1 MSYVRAIIPIN
12 IAGSGGD
19 TYTPSYL
26 VPDGSSKITTQF
38 TYASLASN
46 VTLSVEQSAD
56 GKNFDPVLDIS
67 AAPLTL
73 VLDKLNPSATI
84 NIVNLLTMA
93 IRFKV
98 DFDVAET
105 GSITSVTYITG

>member
-1 MSYVRAIIPIN
+1 MSFVRAIIPLN
-12 IAGSGGD
+12 ILGTGGD
-19 TYTPSYL
+19 TYTPGYL
-26 VPDGSSKITTQF
+26 VPDGSSKITAQF
-38 TYASLASN
+38 NYNSLVAN
-46 VTLSVEQSAD
+46 ATLSVEQCAD
-56 GKNFDPVLDIS
+56 GKNYDPVLDIS
-67 AAPLTL
+67 STPLTF

-105 GSITSVTYITG
+105 GSISFVTYITG